1 MKINNRIRGTGVALV
16 TPFKEDMSV
25 DYIALER
32 LVEDVIEKGVE
43 YVVVF
48 GTTSEVATLT
58 IDEKI
63 RILSMVK
70 CCVSGRCG
78 IVLGIGSN
86 NTISLGN
93 AMQEIDYE
101 GLDALLV
108 VTPYYNCPTQEGLY
122 QHYKYIA
129 TCSPLGIIAYNVP
142 ARTGR
147 NMLSD
152 TTLRLA
158 NEGLI
163 VGIKEAS
170 GIMSQVTNIIYNKP
184 EGFIVLSG
192 DDVLTLPIIAV
203 GGDGAISVIANAFPK
218 EYSEMVRLALNGD
231 FENARF
237 YHKLLHK
244 MYKLLFLEG
253 NPGGIKALLGSLE
266 ICKNVVRLPLTP
278 VSELTFNEIAI
289 LSKKIKENSMMLL

>member
-1 MKINNRIRGTGVALV
+1 MEIKSKLRGTGVALV
-16 TPFKEDMSV
+16 TPFKQDMSV
-25 DYIALER
+25 DYRALER
-32 LVEDVIEKGVE
+32 LVEDIIDKGAE
-43 YVVVF
+43 YIVVF
-48 GTTSEVATLT
+48 GTTSEAATLT
-58 IDEKI
+58 VDEKI

-93 AMQEIDYE
+93 EMQAIDYD

-122 QHYKYIA
+122 QHYKHIA
-129 TCSPLGIIAYNVP
+129 AHSPLGIIAYNVP

-147 NMLSD
+147 NMLAD

-163 VGIKEAS
+163 IGIKEAS

-218 EYSEMVRLALNGD
+218 EYSEMVRLALNGK
-231 FENARF
+231 FEEARF
-237 YHKLLHK
+237 YHKMLHK

-253 NPGGIKALLGSLE
+253 NPGGVKALLSSLE
-266 ICKNVVRLPLTP
+266 MCENIVRLPLAP
-278 VSELTFNEIAI
+278 VSELTFNEIANVC
-289 LSKKIKENSMMLL
+289 KKIKENSARML